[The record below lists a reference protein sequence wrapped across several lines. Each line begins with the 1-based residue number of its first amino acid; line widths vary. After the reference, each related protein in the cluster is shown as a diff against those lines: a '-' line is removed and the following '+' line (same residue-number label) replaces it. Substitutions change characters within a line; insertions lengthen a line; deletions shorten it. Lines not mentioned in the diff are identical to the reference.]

1 MEYLFTAAAMLG
13 IDAVYLTVFPAGKYY
28 SNLVEKIQGSPAQVK
43 YLPSAFVYIV
53 LVFALYYFV
62 ILPKKTITD
71 AFLLGF
77 SIYAVYELTT
87 YSLFKKW
94 PLTITILD
102 SLWGG
107 VLFALTTW
115 LTRIVFSHL

>member
-13 IDAVYLTVFPAGKYY
+13 IDAVYLSVFPAGKYY
-28 SNLVEKIQGSPAQVK
+28 SSVVEKIQGSSAQVK

-62 ILPKKTITD
+62 ILPKRTITD

-77 SIYAVYELTT
+77 CIYAVFELTA

-94 PLTITILD
+94 PLIITILD

-107 VLFALTTW
+107 VLFALTAW
-115 LTRIVFSHL
+115 LTKVLFRHL

>member
-13 IDAVYLTVFPAGKYY
+13 IDAVYLSVFPAGKYY
-28 SNLVEKIQGSPAQVK
+28 GSIVEKIQGSPAQVK
-43 YLPSAFVYIV
+43 YLPSAFVYII

-62 ILPKKTITD
+62 ILPRRTITD

-77 SIYAVYELTT
+77 SIYGVFELTT
-87 YSLFKKW
+87 YSIFKKW

-102 SLWGG
+102 TIWGG
-107 VLFALTTW
+107 ILFALTTW
-115 LTRIVFSHL
+115 LTRILFRHL